1 MYVCTLVCIS
11 IYNLGVK
18 TLTQVYMYEISYIEV
33 KLTSDFFFCEQKRCT
48 AWIAYEQ
55 VMDISCFSVRAFD
68 GLTTIKE
75 HS

>member
-33 KLTSDFFFCEQKRCT
+33 KLTSDFFFCEQIKV
-48 AWIAYEQ
+48 YS
-55 VMDISCFSVRAFD
+55 MDC
-68 GLTTIKE
+68 L
-75 HS
+75 